1 MVPSFPCCPTVSVC
15 EENLDRKK
23 KTKQKNQSQNFYV
36 NLLSSVI
43 YLTKWNCSQRITSYV
58 IIDFS
63 EFSSKSSS
71 FSSSSE

>member
-15 EENLDRKK
+15 EENPDRKTK
-23 KTKQKNQSQNFYV
+23 KQKKQSQNFYV

-43 YLTKWNCSQRITSYV
+43 YLTKWNCSQRIISYA